1 MEIISTLRSNT
12 SPDAAEQLFKT
23 LTETSKEV
31 KDATEEKKD
40 TTMNID
46 GQLELLLDKLK
57 SNSNLQASK
66 EEPASIE
73 NPKSQQLITDAYRL
87 INEVIMVPQIMWTRT
102 FFYSLGAMS
111 PTQQQIVH
119 EWFIEMNEVSTKH
132 IPIIILL

>member
-1 MEIISTLRSNT
+1 VEIISTLRSNT

-57 SNSNLQASK
+57 SNSNL
-66 EEPASIE
+66 
-73 NPKSQQLITDAYRL
+73 
-87 INEVIMVPQIMWTRT
+87 
-102 FFYSLGAMS
+102 
-111 PTQQQIVH
+111 
-119 EWFIEMNEVSTKH
+119 
-132 IPIIILL
+132 